1 MIHLYKKAVGV
12 ATGKI
17 ILIGEHSA
25 VYGKPA
31 IAIPCTAV
39 TATTTITPTDQNIT
53 IQCALYNGLID
64 DIPPLLNGIKLV
76 INETLSFLNVEN
88 TTLHITIDSNIPLE
102 RGMGSS
108 AAISISIIKALFRYF
123 NAQPT
128 PHDLFQ
134 LSELSEK
141 MVHGN
146 PSGLDASTIISQE
159 AVLFQKGHA
168 VQPFSFD
175 VGAFLIIADTG
186 ITGQTKVAV
195 EKIAQLQQNDTNTH
209 HKLMTQLENL
219 THQTKLALENKSV
232 TKLGNIFND
241 AHSVLQQLGVSHDVI
256 DALVSIS
263 LNNGALGAKLTG
275 GGLGGC
281 LFALAD
287 TYEKANDI
295 STILLQAGSKKTYI
309 QPI

>member
-1 MIHLYKKAVGV
+1 MTPTYKTAIGV

-31 IAIPCTAV
+31 IAIPCTTV
-39 TATTTITPTDQNIT
+39 TASTTITPAKKNIS
-53 IQCALYNGLID
+53 IQCDLYTGLID
-64 DIPPLLNGIKLV
+64 DIPPLLDGIKV
-76 INETLSFLNVEN
+76 VTHETLSFLNAEN
-88 TTLHITIDSNIPLE
+88 TALHITIKSNIPLE

-123 NAQPT
+123 DATPT

-141 MVHGN
+141 IVHGN
-146 PSGLDASTIISQE
+146 PSGLDASTIINQE
-159 AVLFQKGHA
+159 AILFQKGHA
-168 VQPFSFD
+168 VKSFSFD
-175 VGAFLIIADTG
+175 MNVFLVIADTG
-186 ITGQTKVAV
+186 ITGQTKMAV
-195 EKIAQLQQNDTNTH
+195 EKVAQLQQNDSNTH
-209 HKLMTQLENL
+209 HKLITQLADL
-219 THQTKLALENKSV
+219 TTQTQLALQNKEIIQ
-232 TKLGNIFND
+232 LGSIFNH
-241 AHSVLQQLGVSHDVI
+241 AHRILQQLNVSHDVI
-256 DALVSIS
+256 DKLVATALNS
-263 LNNGALGAKLTG
+263 GALGAKMTG

-287 TYEKANDI
+287 TRENANKI
-295 STILLQAGSKKTYI
+295 SETLLKSGAKQTYI

>member
-1 MIHLYKKAVGV
+1 MTTIQKKSVGV

-39 TATTTITPTDQNIT
+39 TATTTIIPADNNIT
-53 IQCALYNGLID
+53 IQCDLYNGLID
-64 DIPPLLNGIKLV
+64 DVPSLLNGIKFV
-76 INETLSFLNVEN
+76 VNETLSFLNAEN
-88 TTLHITIDSNIPLE
+88 TALHLTIESNIPLE

-108 AAISISIIKALFRYF
+108 AATSISIIKALFHYF
-123 NAQPT
+123 NATPT

-141 MVHGN
+141 IVHGN

-168 VQPFSFD
+168 VQPFAFEI
-175 VGAFLIIADTG
+175 GAFLVIADTG
-186 ITGQTKVAV
+186 ITGQTKIAV
-195 EKIAQLQQNDTNTH
+195 EKVALLQQEDANTH
-209 HKLMTQLENL
+209 HHLITQLAIL
-219 THQTKLALENKSV
+219 TKQTQIALQNNEI
-232 TKLGNIFND
+232 TTLGNIFND
-241 AHSVLQQLGVSHDVI
+241 AHSILKQLGVSHDVV
-256 DALVSIS
+256 DQLVSS
-263 LNNGALGAKLTG
+263 ALNNGALGAKMTG

-281 LFALAD
+281 LLALAD
-287 TYEKANDI
+287 TLENANHISKA
-295 STILLQAGSKKTYI
+295 LQQAGAKQTYI
-309 QPI
+309 QAI

>member
-1 MIHLYKKAVGV
+1 
-12 ATGKI
+12 
-17 ILIGEHSA
+17 
-25 VYGKPA
+25 
-31 IAIPCTAV
+31 
-39 TATTTITPTDQNIT
+39 
-53 IQCALYNGLID
+53 
-64 DIPPLLNGIKLV
+64 
-76 INETLSFLNVEN
+76 
-88 TTLHITIDSNIPLE
+88 
-102 RGMGSS
+102 
-108 AAISISIIKALFRYF
+108 
-123 NAQPT
+123 
-128 PHDLFQ
+128 
-134 LSELSEK
+134 
-141 MVHGN
+141 
-146 PSGLDASTIISQE
+146 
-159 AVLFQKGHA
+159 
-168 VQPFSFD
+168 
-175 VGAFLIIADTG
+175 
-186 ITGQTKVAV
+186 
-195 EKIAQLQQNDTNTH
+195 
-209 HKLMTQLENL
+209 MTQLENL

>member
-1 MIHLYKKAVGV
+1 MTTTYKKATGV

-39 TATTTITPTDQNIT
+39 TATTTVIPTDKNIT
-53 IQCALYNGLID
+53 IQCDLYNGLID
-64 DIPPLLNGIKLV
+64 EVPSLLNGIKLV

-88 TTLHITIDSNIPLE
+88 SALHITIESNIPLE

-108 AAISISIIKALFRYF
+108 AAISISIIKALFHYF
-123 NAQPT
+123 NATPT
-128 PHDLFQ
+128 PHDLFR

-141 MVHGN
+141 IVHGN

-159 AVLFQKGHA
+159 AVWFQKGCP
-168 VQPFSFD
+168 VKPFSFE

-186 ITGQTKVAV
+186 ITGQTKTAV
-195 EKIAQLQQNDTNTH
+195 EKVAQLQKNDTNTH
-209 HKLMTQLENL
+209 QKLMTELENL
-219 THQTKLALENKSV
+219 TKQTQLALQNKSV
-232 TKLGNIFND
+232 TKLGTIFNQ
-241 AHSVLQQLGVSHDVI
+241 AHVILQQLGVSHQVVDT
-256 DALVSIS
+256 LVSVA
-263 LNNGALGAKLTG
+263 LRNGALGAKLTG

-287 TYEKANDI
+287 TFEKASDI
-295 STILLQAGSKKTYI
+295 ATTLLQAGAKQTYI
-309 QPI
+309 QAI